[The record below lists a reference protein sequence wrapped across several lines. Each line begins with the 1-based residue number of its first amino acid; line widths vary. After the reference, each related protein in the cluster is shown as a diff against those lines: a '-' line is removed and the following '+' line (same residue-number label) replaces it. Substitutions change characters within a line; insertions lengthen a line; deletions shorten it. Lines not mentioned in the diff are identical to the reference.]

1 MIRTIYYTYNLMP
14 YQYIIM
20 MCYHHHLSPSYIIK
34 IYYHHLPSIS
44 IYISSS
50 IIIYQHLAS
59 TILTCSCLLLLAHSG
74 LLLLVTVCLQLI
86 SCVFLPVPAPLLPL
100 PCYCHNEPRS
110 YIIFYH
116 LSMT

>member
-1 MIRTIYYTYNLMP
+1 MMRTIYYTYNLMP

-86 SCVFLPVPAPLLPL
+86 SCVFLPALAPLLPL

-110 YIIFYH
+110 YVIFYH